1 MNLTKL
7 EKATLATVLAIFE
20 NEISDPDNE
29 VSKSHP
35 INALLVLMTI
45 KGLVVKL
52 DLVDI
57 YNELNEDAKRR
68 MNEE

>member
-1 MNLTKL
+1 MNLTKV
-7 EKATLATVLAIFE
+7 EKAVLATALAIFE
-20 NEISDPDNE
+20 NEISNPHNE

-35 INALLVLMTI
+35 TNALLTLMTI